1 MNPLVAVC
9 ALALCAVPGCAVR
22 TWQFDSRPVPRAVA
36 EGSPPKVR
44 LTLRDGAT
52 VWVVWPVLERVRY
65 DGADIGVIDYHLQ
78 QLAIHVPLAD
88 VRAVARLRVNW
99 SASVFASAAV
109 TAGVV
114 AGFAYLVCG
123 ISPCVVLGNARIL
136 PPGPM

>member
-52 VWVVWPVLERVRY
+52 VWVVWPVLERDSIRGFS
-65 DGADIGVIDYHLQ
+65 DERAPRT
-78 QLAIHVPLAD
+78 IHVPLAD